1 MLKFKV
7 TGMTCGHCVKA
18 VTQAVQSIAP
28 QAQVAVNLETGE
40 VGIIGASDPAA
51 VSAAIAAE
59 GYVIEHLAA

>member
-40 VGIIGASDPAA
+40 VSITGATDKAA

-59 GYVIEHLAA
+59 GYAIERLAA